1 MSIDGHSLH
10 SNLSDLHYHRCY
22 QKVIE
27 LNVASDK

>member
-10 SNLSDLHYHRCY
+10 SNLSDLHY